1 MSKKT
6 FKLFPNVIPVV
17 GYQNG
22 ILCDLFTGKI
32 YMPPK
37 DLIELLSKK
46 FDLNHSKLVE
56 RYGIENKVT
65 ITEYLDF
72 LIDRKLVFT
81 TNKHIS
87 NCIPNFNLEW
97 DCPSIITN
105 IQIAIG
111 MNSNL
116 NVYKNTLFELSNLGC
131 KAIGLIIE
139 DMPLS
144 KLTNFISFIEKEFN
158 FILEISL
165 EYKHNRDIESIIKA
179 GNSMNKV
186 VRINTFGSNQNKVKN
201 SKIYHNLTFQ
211 WHTVPLNYM
220 PCIIPSHKSFSAS
233 IDFFCEAHS
242 YNTCLNRKLVIDSK
256 GNVKNCLALQ
266 KSFGNIKNKKI
277 MEILHTTEIKMLW
290 GINKNQIDVCKE
302 CEFRYVCSDCRA
314 FIKDPKNPLSQPS
327 KCTYNP
333 YIAKWQGEDGYV
345 PVEECGTYSRET
357 GFVVNHKRVAELNEL
372 LWGE

>member
-333 YIAKWQGEDGYV
+333 YIAKWQGEEGYV
-345 PVEECGTYSRET
+345 PVEECGTYTRET
-357 GFVVNHKRVAELNEL
+357 GFIVNHKRIEKLNSLIWKE
-372 LWGE
+372 